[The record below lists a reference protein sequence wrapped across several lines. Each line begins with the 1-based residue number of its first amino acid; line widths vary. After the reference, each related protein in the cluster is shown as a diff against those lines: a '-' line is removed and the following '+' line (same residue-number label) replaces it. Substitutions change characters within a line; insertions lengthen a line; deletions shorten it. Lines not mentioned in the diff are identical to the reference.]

1 MGKKK
6 SRPVEEVN
14 GNPNMS
20 PMIDCCFLL
29 LIFFVVNATALTVS
43 KDPSIN
49 MPSAVSCSELKDA
62 NGCIVVNIFA
72 DAEKMAPNALKKYQQ
87 TYKRSDVVWGV
98 ADSTD
103 PSGSRGFSMEET
115 QGLTDYIS
123 KQKEFYKNKNLDEK
137 AIRIYLRGD
146 MDAPWERTAAAIRC
160 AAAAGVS
167 NMVFGTL
174 PARN

>member
-1 MGKKK
+1 
-6 SRPVEEVN
+6 
-14 GNPNMS
+14 MS

-43 KDPSIN
+43 KDPSVN

-72 DAEKMAPNALKKYQQ
+72 DPEKMSPAAADKYQK
-87 TYKRSDVVWGV
+87 TYKRSGVIWGV
-98 ADSTD
+98 SDGDS
-103 PSGSRGFSMEET
+103 SKGFTIDEAQLLSDFIT
-115 QGLTDYIS
+115 
-123 KQKEFYKNKNLDEK
+123 KQKEFYKGKNMEDS

-146 MDAPWERTAAAIRC
+146 IDAPWERTAAAIRC

>member
-1 MGKKK
+1 
-6 SRPVEEVN
+6 
-14 GNPNMS
+14 
-20 PMIDCCFLL
+20 MIDCCFLL

-72 DAEKMAPNALKKYQQ
+72 DPEKMAPNALKKYQQ
-87 TYKRSDVVWGV
+87 TYKRSGVIWGV

-103 PSGSRGFSMEET
+103 PSGSRGFTMDET
-115 QGLTDYIS
+115 QGLTDYIT
-123 KQKEFYKNKNLDEK
+123 KQKEFYKNKNLEEK

>member
-6 SRPVEEVN
+6 NRQVDDVN

-43 KDPSIN
+43 KDPSVN

-72 DAEKMAPNALKKYQQ
+72 DPDKMSEKAVKKYNE
-87 TYKRSDVVWGV
+87 TYKRAGVIWGV
-98 ADSTD
+98 ADSTEA
-103 PSGSRGFSMEET
+103 SGSKGFT
-115 QGLTDYIS
+115 QDESQLLSDYIS
-123 KQKEFYKNKNLDEK
+123 KQKEFYKAKNMDEK
-137 AIRIYLRGD
+137 NIRIYLRGD
-146 MDAPWERTAAAIRC
+146 MAAPWERTAGAIRC

-174 PARN
+174 PARG